1 MMKHTSQV
9 LRAITA
15 AFALFLSTQ
24 AANAQQAC
32 SSHDEAMLQ
41 LEKQFSEQ
49 VAGRGLATN
58 GKQMLELLVSET
70 GSWTVLV
77 SDPRGRS
84 CVVASGENWQAKTLV
99 LGDPA

>member
-9 LRAITA
+9 LWAVAA

-24 AANAQQAC
+24 AANAQQVC
-32 SSHDEAMLQ
+32 SPRDEAMLQ

-58 GKQMLELLVSET
+58 GKQMLELFVSET
-70 GSWTVLV
+70 GLWTVLV
-77 SDPRGRS
+77 SDTQGRS
-84 CVVASGENWQAKTLV
+84 CVVASGENWQPKTLV

>member
-1 MMKHTSQV
+1 MKPTSQV
-9 LRAITA
+9 PRAIAA

-24 AANAQQAC
+24 SADAQQVC
-32 SSHDEAMLQ
+32 SPRHEAMLQ

-58 GKQMLELLVSET
+58 GKQMLEVLVSET

-77 SDPRGRS
+77 SDPQGRS
-84 CVVASGENWQAKTLV
+84 CVVANGENWQAKTLV
-99 LGDPA
+99 FGDPA